1 MRALLTILS
10 RDRDEDDN
18 NVVCKFSVYQKTLL
32 RAIHKREEEEEGFDR
47 SQSVTTASS
56 TNATQKECDRCGV
69 PSKDDPGVASS
80 TLVAKP

>member
-1 MRALLTILS
+1 LLKILS

-32 RAIHKREEEEEGFDR
+32 RAIHKREEEEEEEDFDR
-47 SQSVTTASS
+47 SQLVTTASS

-80 TLVAKP
+80 TSVEKP